1 MSEAKGEIAC
11 ACAGGPVTSQPVVRP
26 RNKAKAPAKNVARLP
41 NDASRRCAANP
52 AIIAS
57 SISSRPAGTGKLAS
71 CRRDESS
78 SATSNLRVACVVYA
92 SDAPAPQKKW
102 ICPQRSDCRARPP
115 DGFAARGRRVSAGAA
130 IRFSASE
137 RPTLGRQPLLS
148 HAGYEWQLL

>member
-1 MSEAKGEIAC
+1 LSEANGAIPC
-11 ACAGGPVTSQPVVRP
+11 ACAGGPVTSPPVVRP
-26 RNKAKAPAKNVARLP
+26 SNKAKAPAKNVARLP

-78 SATSNLRVACVVYA
+78 SDTGNLRVARVLYA

-102 ICPQRSDCRARPP
+102 ISLKRSDRRA
-115 DGFAARGRRVSAGAA
+115 
-130 IRFSASE
+130 
-137 RPTLGRQPLLS
+137 
-148 HAGYEWQLL
+148 